1 MMDWKKA
8 ARSGNNIAA
17 FADLETPVGRSGG
30 NESTIFIAVLWLVVI
45 ANS

>member
-1 MMDWKKA
+1 MMHWKKHA
-8 ARSGNNIAA
+8 HSGNNIAT

-45 ANS
+45 ASS